1 VEHGPVTGDGRLV
14 TGKRRFLLAIPRRGD
29 PRASVAAFVV
39 QLGIMAIVVPALVVP
54 VAFELLRD
62 DAGRV
67 VTPERITFITTVPES
82 GPPTEEAP
90 RAGGDGREQSEEPVP
105 AQEPIAPIVAPA
117 AVPTEVPAAPERPAD
132 PEKGIGPLVGGGGPT
147 LGIRPSFNDPR
158 LWRSPTDE
166 VTGPVLPLTRAD
178 SLRQLLHAN
187 AVAFVDSVTRAEGP
201 PQRAP
206 GDWTFEKNGRKYGV
220 DPRFIRLGKF
230 SIPTAVLAFLP
241 MNGVQGNPTAMERA
255 QRLSSMREEILDQSA
270 RMERE
275 DAFRQAVK
283 ALRERK
289 EKERREAAEKAR
301 VPDPVIPVS
310 RP

>member
-1 VEHGPVTGDGRLV
+1 V
-14 TGKRRFLLAIPRRGD
+14 KQQRRFLLALPRRGD

-39 QLGIMAIVVPALVVP
+39 QLAIMSIVVPALVVP

-105 AQEPIAPIVAPA
+105 MQAPVAPIVAPA
-117 AVPTEVPAAPERPAD
+117 GVPTDLPPTPDRAVD

-158 LWRSPTDE
+158 LWRSPSDE

-201 PQRAP
+201 PQRDP
-206 GDWTFEKNGRKYGV
+206 GDWTFERNGKKYGI

-241 MNGVQGNPTAMERA
+241 MNGLQGNPNAMERA
-255 QRLSSMREEILDQSA
+255 RRLSSMREEIVDQAA
-270 RMERE
+270 RMQRE
-275 DAFRQAVK
+275 DEFRQAVK

-301 VPDPVIPVS
+301 IPDPVVPT
-310 RP
+310 PP